1 MPRVANAVLTL
12 PRNGPN
18 VAINITFDVVFT
30 EFERHLAKLGLA
42 FREELTLIGVD
53 PPGGTT
59 GQTVFSLVRS
69 IPVSDG
75 TGELSVHRVFSTPFS
90 RNSLDEDSS
99 PFFGPDFDEDEY
111 RARIRILAIG
121 LPPAVTDDAFTTQA
135 VLGGLVATPVVAT
148 ASV

>member
-1 MPRVANAVLTL
+1 MPTVANAVLTL
-12 PRNGPN
+12 PRNGAS
-18 VAINITFDVVFT
+18 VVINIAYDAVFT
-30 EFERHLAKLGLA
+30 EFERHLARLGLA

-75 TGELSVHRVFSTPFS
+75 TGELSVHRVFFTPFS

-99 PFFGPDFDEDEY
+99 PFLGPDFDQDEY
-111 RARIRILAIG
+111 RVRIRILAVG
-121 LPPAVTDDAFTTQA
+121 LPPAVTPDAFTTQA
-135 VLGGLVATPVVAT
+135 VLGGLVAQPVAAAT
-148 ASV
+148 A